1 MFTPPISVII
11 PARNAE
17 LFIREAIESVK
28 AQTLSV
34 SEIIVIDDGSSDQT
48 ALIAQETGALILS
61 QPHRGISA
69 ARNAG
74 INASKQEW
82 VAFLDAD
89 DRWEDNK
96 IECQWMAIQK
106 CPDVGLVSCDYYMVP
121 GNSMPLLP
129 DQPKTKRWSK
139 LDDRLAVGEH
149 CSYFR
154 RVAGDFFTRFYP
166 LPSTVM
172 LRRNAVSTAGLFDE
186 TLQYLQDF
194 EHSMRI
200 LANYSTVIVEQLLVG
215 KRVHGDNHSRNVEGR
230 RRDYLT
236 IVGKMIDQPSKYPP
250 GAGQTYR
257 ELVKKAFLTVERD
270 LASRHSFH

>member
-11 PARNAE
+11 PAHNAE
-17 LFIREAIESVK
+17 LFIREAIESVR

-34 SEIIVIDDGSSDQT
+34 SEIIVVDDGSSDRT
-48 ALIAQETGALILS
+48 ALIAQEAGALILS
-61 QPHRGISA
+61 QPQRGISA

-82 VAFLDAD
+82 LAFLDAD
-89 DRWEDNK
+89 DRWENNK
-96 IECQWMAIQK
+96 IEYQWMAIQR
-106 CPDVGLVSCDYYMVP
+106 CPDVGMVSCDYYIVR
-121 GNSMPLLP
+121 GNSIPLIP
-129 DQPKTKRWSK
+129 DQPPPKRWSK

-172 LRRNAVSTAGLFDE
+172 LRRNAVSTVGLFDE
-186 TLQYLQDF
+186 NLLYLQDF

-200 LANYSTVIVEQLLVG
+200 LANYSAVVVEQFLVG
-215 KRVHGDNHSRNVEGR
+215 KREHGDNHSRNVEGR

-236 IVGKMIDQPSKYPP
+236 IVGKMIDHPSKYPP

-257 ELVKKAFLTVERD
+257 ELVKKAFLKVEQD
-270 LASRHSFH
+270 LSSRHRIH

>member
-1 MFTPPISVII
+1 MFTPPISVIV

-17 LFIREAIESVK
+17 LFIREAIESVQ

-34 SEIIVIDDGSSDQT
+34 SEIIVVDDGSSDRT
-48 ALIAQETGALILS
+48 ALIAQKTGALILS
-61 QPHRGISA
+61 QPHRGVSA

-96 IECQWMAIQK
+96 IECQWTAIQR
-106 CPDVGLVSCDYYMVP
+106 CPDVGMVSCDYYIVQ
-121 GNSMPLLP
+121 GNSMPLIP
-129 DQPKTKRWSK
+129 NQPPPKRWST
-139 LDDRLAVGEH
+139 LDDRLPVGEH

-154 RVAGDFFTRFYP
+154 RVAGDFFTRFHP

-172 LRRNAVSTAGLFDE
+172 LLRNAVSTVGLFDE
-186 TLQYLQDF
+186 SLQYLQDF

-200 LANYSTVIVEQLLVG
+200 LANYSVVIVEQFLVG

-236 IVGKMIDQPSKYPP
+236 IVGKMIDHPNKYPLE
-250 GAGQTYR
+250 AGQTYR
-257 ELVKKAFLTVERD
+257 ELVKKTFLTAERD
-270 LASRHSFH
+270 LASRHRIH

>member
-1 MFTPPISVII
+1 MFTLPISVIV

-17 LFIREAIESVK
+17 LFIREAIESVQ

-34 SEIIVIDDGSSDQT
+34 SEIIVVDDGSSDRT
-48 ALIAQETGALILS
+48 ALIAQKTGALILS
-61 QPHRGISA
+61 QPHRGVSA

-96 IECQWMAIQK
+96 IECQWTAIQR
-106 CPDVGLVSCDYYMVP
+106 CPDVGMVSCDYYIVQ
-121 GNSMPLLP
+121 GNSMPLIP
-129 DQPKTKRWSK
+129 NQPPPKRWST
-139 LDDRLAVGEH
+139 LDDRLPVGEH

-172 LRRNAVSTAGLFDE
+172 LRRNAVSTVGLFDE

-200 LANYSTVIVEQLLVG
+200 LANYSVVIVEQFLVG

-236 IVGKMIDQPSKYPP
+236 IVGKMIDHPNKYPLE
-250 GAGQTYR
+250 AGQTYR
-257 ELVKKAFLTVERD
+257 ELVKKTFLTAERD
-270 LASRHSFH
+270 LASRHRIH

>member
-1 MFTPPISVII
+1 MFTPSISVIV

-17 LFIREAIESVK
+17 LFIREAIESVQ

-34 SEIIVIDDGSSDQT
+34 SEIIVVDDGSSDRT
-48 ALIAQETGALILS
+48 ALIAQEAGALILS

-82 VAFLDAD
+82 LAFLDAD

-96 IECQWMAIQK
+96 IEYQWMAIQR
-106 CPDVGLVSCDYYMVP
+106 CPDVGMVSCDYYLVQP
-121 GNSMPLLP
+121 NSMPVIP
-129 DQPKTKRWSK
+129 DQLPPGRWSK

-149 CSYFR
+149 FSYFR

-172 LRRNAVSTAGLFDE
+172 LRRNAVSAVGLFDE
-186 TLQYLQDF
+186 SLQYLQDF

-200 LANYSTVIVEQLLVG
+200 LANYSAVIVEQFLVG
-215 KRVHGDNHSRNVEGR
+215 KRVHGDNHSRNVAGR

-236 IVGKMIDQPSKYPP
+236 IVGKMIDHSSKYPP
-250 GAGQTYR
+250 GAGQIYR
-257 ELVKKAFLTVERD
+257 ELVKKTFFTVERD
-270 LASRHSFH
+270 LASHNLN